1 LFSAGRGDRLFVIRQ
16 SLTPA
21 LIALAF
27 PNGTFPSSDRTG
39 LSHSWRTVLN
49 RILEN
54 KPYKIVRKIVIAIV
68 GVSVILIGA
77 AMIFLPG
84 PAIVVIPVGLAILA
98 TEFAWAKVLLHKLK
112 EKIPWK
118 TTAKVF

>member
-1 LFSAGRGDRLFVIRQ
+1 M
-16 SLTPA
+16 
-21 LIALAF
+21 
-27 PNGTFPSSDRTG
+27 
-39 LSHSWRTVLN
+39 LN
-49 RILEN
+49 RIFEN

-68 GVSVILIGA
+68 GVSVLIIGA

-118 TTAKVF
+118 TTARVF

>member
-1 LFSAGRGDRLFVIRQ
+1 MLG
-16 SLTPA
+16 
-21 LIALAF
+21 
-27 PNGTFPSSDRTG
+27 
-39 LSHSWRTVLN
+39 

-54 KPYKIVRKIVIAIV
+54 KSYKIVRKIVIAIV
-68 GVSVILIGA
+68 GVSVLCIGA

-84 PAIVVIPVGLAILA
+84 PAIVVIPLGLAILA

-118 TTAKVF
+118 TTAKVI

>member
-1 LFSAGRGDRLFVIRQ
+1 
-16 SLTPA
+16 
-21 LIALAF
+21 
-27 PNGTFPSSDRTG
+27 
-39 LSHSWRTVLN
+39 
-49 RILEN
+49 
-54 KPYKIVRKIVIAIV
+54 
-68 GVSVILIGA
+68 
-77 AMIFLPG
+77 MIFLPG

>member
-1 LFSAGRGDRLFVIRQ
+1 VE
-16 SLTPA
+16 
-21 LIALAF
+21 
-27 PNGTFPSSDRTG
+27 NM
-39 LSHSWRTVLN
+39 LN
-49 RILEN
+49 RIFEN
-54 KPYKIVRKIVIAIV
+54 KPYKIVRKIAIAIV

-77 AMIFLPG
+77 AMIVLPG

-98 TEFAWAKVLLHKLK
+98 TEFAWAKVLLHKVK

>member
-1 LFSAGRGDRLFVIRQ
+1 MN
-16 SLTPA
+16 SL
-21 LIALAF
+21 I
-27 PNGTFPSSDRTG
+27 
-39 LSHSWRTVLN
+39 N

-54 KPYKIVRKIVIAIV
+54 KPYKMVRKIVIGIV
-68 GVSVILIGA
+68 GMSVLCVGA

-98 TEFAWAKVLLHKLK
+98 TEFAWAKVLLNKLK

>member
-1 LFSAGRGDRLFVIRQ
+1 V
-16 SLTPA
+16 
-21 LIALAF
+21 
-27 PNGTFPSSDRTG
+27 
-39 LSHSWRTVLN
+39 LS

-68 GVSVILIGA
+68 GVSVLCVGA

-98 TEFAWAKVLLHKLK
+98 TEFAWAKALLDELK
-112 EKIPWK
+112 EKINWK
-118 TTAKVF
+118 TNAKVF

>member
-1 LFSAGRGDRLFVIRQ
+1 M
-16 SLTPA
+16 
-21 LIALAF
+21 
-27 PNGTFPSSDRTG
+27 
-39 LSHSWRTVLN
+39 LS

-54 KPYKIVRKIVIAIV
+54 KSYKIVRKIVIAIV
-68 GVSVILIGA
+68 GVSVLGIGA

-84 PAIVVIPVGLAILA
+84 PAIVVIPLGLAILA

-118 TTAKVF
+118 TTAKVI